1 MAHVPLLSLVL
12 LVCFFIRFAVFWP
25 FAPLTLSWG
34 QKMLSISF
42 FYSKESVTDAEVEPW
57 LGCHSYLLP
66 ITSFAVWHATPILQW
81 SIDKLIMNMIHSEIE
96 LILINDIIF
105 FHFLSLPCGSEERRL
120 PSVCKARPVISV
132 SFLPGKEKKERW
144 AQKPVP
150 SNLFSCVT
158 VTYYSAESHLQVP
171 RCLSN
176 VKAQFGC

>member
-1 MAHVPLLSLVL
+1 MLVHSYCHGSCAIAVIGTATLLFHKICCILPTHPLLRAKDVEYK
-12 LVCFFIRFAVFWP
+12 I
-25 FAPLTLSWG
+25 
-34 QKMLSISF
+34 

-66 ITSFAVWHATPILQW
+66 ITSFAVWHATPTLQW

-132 SFLPGKEKKERW
+132 SFLQGKENKESW
-144 AQKPVP
+144 AQTPSAQLSLFLCY
-150 SNLFSCVT
+150 SNLLFCRISP
-158 VTYYSAESHLQVP
+158 SSSKML
-171 RCLSN
+171 
-176 VKAQFGC
+176 K